1 MPRPP
6 KCPSSKQIRDRTR
19 RLKDREAAA
28 RRARESYARRKNAG
42 TIARPRPISSEA
54 RARYNT
60 ARREKAARARLRIK
74 EDQADAVAELGPNKL
89 SIVAAGSIRMDT
101 TRWTGPRAPWNA
113 RDLEKQADEILRRGR
128 P

>member
-19 RLKDREAAA
+19 RLKDRAAAA
-28 RRARESYARRKNAG
+28 RRARESYARRKAAG
-42 TIARPRPISSEA
+42 TLPNPKPATSEA
-54 RARYNT
+54 RTRYNT
-60 ARREKAARARLRIK
+60 ARREKAARTRQRIK
-74 EDQADAVAELGPNKL
+74 EDQDDVVNQLGPHVL
-89 SIVAAGSIRMDT
+89 SIVAARSIRMDT

-113 RDLEKQADEILRRGR
+113 RDLEKQADEILRRGK